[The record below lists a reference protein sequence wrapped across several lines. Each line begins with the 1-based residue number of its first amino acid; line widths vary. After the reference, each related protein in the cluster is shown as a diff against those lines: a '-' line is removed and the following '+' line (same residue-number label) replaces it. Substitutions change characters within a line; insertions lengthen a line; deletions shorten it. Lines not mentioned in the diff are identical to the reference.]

1 MAPRTDA
8 SSESD
13 AEMLGDSD
21 VEYTEQNA
29 GDKGKGKGKEKEKK
43 GKSKGKDSGYA
54 WEANYTRSWDQVQE
68 DEGGSLTHSV
78 EDLIA
83 RNRRKR
89 LLGPGSAIRRAI
101 IRHLVLLI
109 DLSAAM
115 ADRDLRPTRFELAL
129 DCARAFVGE
138 WCEQNPLGQVGV
150 VGMRAGIGERIVEMT
165 GNPHDVLRAIADK
178 RKLEPAGE
186 PSLQNAIEIARAG
199 MRQSSTNT
207 LVKRDRDYFWFAHDM
222 RPGGYI

>member
-1 MAPRTDA
+1 T
-8 SSESD
+8 
-13 AEMLGDSD
+13 
-21 VEYTEQNA
+21 
-29 GDKGKGKGKEKEKK
+29 
-43 GKSKGKDSGYA
+43 GYA

-68 DEGGSLTHSV
+68 DEGGSLLHSV

-89 LLGPGSAIRRAI
+89 LLGPGLAIRRAI
-101 IRHLVLLI
+101 IRHLILLI

-115 ADRDLRPTRFELAL
+115 MDRDLRPTRFELAL
-129 DCARAFVGE
+129 DCARAFVAE

-199 MRQSSTNT
+199 MRRPFACT
-207 LVKRDRDYFWFAHDM
+207 LVKGNCDYLWFAHNMRSRRYIRNARQLCQRQDQDISSCIGGGDEDM
-222 RPGGYI
+222 QRTLR